1 MIGPKQNS
9 DLNDQL
15 EKLETRFSDATD
27 LGGQFDDTLK
37 RMVAS
42 FSDAKTGAMNL
53 DRAFSTGLRRAMD
66 GVILDG
72 ANLTDALGKIRDS
85 LISSAYSAAAKPVAN
100 YFGGLLASGVEN
112 LVGSVLPFA
121 KGGVLSQGRV
131 QPFAKGGVVDR
142 PYVFPMHGATG
153 LMGEA
158 GPEAIMPLTRGADG
172 RLGVQSQSGGRP
184 ISVVM
189 NIQTP
194 DADSF
199 RRSQGQIAAQVGRV
213 LGQAQRN
220 R

>member
-1 MIGPKQNS
+1 MIGPKPSS

-15 EKLETRFSDATD
+15 ETLETRFSDASD
-27 LGGQFDDTLK
+27 IGGQFDATLK
-37 RMVAS
+37 RMVGS

-66 GVILDG
+66 GVVLDG

-100 YFGGLLASGVEN
+100 HFGGLMANGLEN
-112 LVGSVLPFA
+112 LVGAVLPFA

-131 QPFAKGGVVDR
+131 QPFAKGGVVDS
-142 PYVFPMHGATG
+142 PHVFPMNGATG

-172 RLGVQSQSGGRP
+172 RLGVHTQGGGRP
-184 ISVVM
+184 VSVVM
-189 NIQTP
+189 KIQTP

-199 RRSQGQIAAQVGRV
+199 RRSQGQIAARIGRV